1 MVANIGHRRL
11 NNYCRSMVLTYVW
24 QLQAEI
30 EIPFTSIKLRIF
42 DNYKQSWYGN
52 INNSPRLQAYSIFK
66 HNFELEK
73 YLDIVLDKKY
83 KIALTRFRTSSHN
96 LLIETGRY
104 DGTPRADRICK
115 SCNMKQIESE
125 YHFLLVCPFYRDLRV
140 KYFTPYFCHWPNI
153 NKFDTL
159 LSSKSRKVVNNV
171 AKCIYFAS
179 KYAFLKSLHEIICIC
194 ILRP

>member
-1 MVANIGHRRL
+1 MLKEDTNHNCNHNGKNWASQIKQLLQEHGFD
-11 NNYCRSMVLTYVW
+11 YVW
-24 QLQAEI
+24 QLQTEI
-30 EIPFTSIKLRIF
+30 EITFASIKLRIF

-73 YLDIVLDKKY
+73 YLNTVSEKKY

-104 DGTPRADRICK
+104 DGTPRADRTCK

-125 YHFLLVCPFYRDLRV
+125 YHFLLVCPLYRDLRV

-171 AKCIYFAS
+171 AKFVYFAS
-179 KYAFLKSLHEIICIC
+179 KRCIS
-194 ILRP
+194 

>member
-1 MVANIGHRRL
+1 M
-11 NNYCRSMVLTYVW
+11 
-24 QLQAEI
+24 QKEI
-30 EIPFTSIKLRIF
+30 EIPFASIKLRIF

-66 HNFELEK
+66 HNFEPEI
-73 YLDIVLDKKY
+73 YLDIVSDKKY
-83 KIALTRFRTSSHN
+83 KIALTRFRTSTHS

-104 DGTPRADRICK
+104 DGTPRTDRICK

-159 LSSKSRKVVNNV
+159 LSSKSRKIVNNV
-171 AKCIYFAS
+171 AKYIFLLL
-179 KYAFLKSLHEIICIC
+179 KDAFLKSLFKMIYAF
-194 ILRP
+194 LTSV